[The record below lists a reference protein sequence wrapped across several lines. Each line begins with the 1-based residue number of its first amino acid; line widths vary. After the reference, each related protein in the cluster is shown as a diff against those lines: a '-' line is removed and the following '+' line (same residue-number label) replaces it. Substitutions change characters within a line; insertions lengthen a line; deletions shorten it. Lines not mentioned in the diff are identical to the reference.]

1 MGTLNYTATVSLD
14 GYVADANGDFDWSGP
29 TEEVFDFHVA
39 RIQDV
44 TTEILGRNT
53 YTLMQYWQTYDEPDG
68 TDAEHEFARRWRDI
82 TKVVASSTM
91 TSEQLGASSDR
102 LVSRLTLDDIRDVT
116 ASADGDVAIFGPT
129 TAAPAIRAGLID
141 VFEFFTVPMI
151 VGGGLRALPDDVR
164 LALKLTDQRTFNNGL
179 VYTRYERA

>member
-53 YTLMQYWQTYDEPDG
+53 YTLMQYW
-68 TDAEHEFARRWRDI
+68 
-82 TKVVASSTM
+82 
-91 TSEQLGASSDR
+91 
-102 LVSRLTLDDIRDVT
+102 
-116 ASADGDVAIFGPT
+116 
-129 TAAPAIRAGLID
+129 
-141 VFEFFTVPMI
+141 
-151 VGGGLRALPDDVR
+151 
-164 LALKLTDQRTFNNGL
+164 
-179 VYTRYERA
+179 